1 MALILR
7 RAWME
12 MVNVLVGGVSTP
24 LSVDTRFDDRI
35 ISQRNAYSSR
45 VRRYSLVV
53 SNYD

>member
-12 MVNVLVGGVSTP
+12 IVNMLAGGVSTP
-24 LSVDTRFDDRI
+24 LSADIKVDDRI
-35 ISQRNAYSSR
+35 ISQRNAYGSR

>member
-12 MVNVLVGGVSTP
+12 MGNVLVGGVSTT
-24 LSVDTRFDDRI
+24 LSADVRFDDWI

-45 VRRYSLVV
+45 VRRYFLVV